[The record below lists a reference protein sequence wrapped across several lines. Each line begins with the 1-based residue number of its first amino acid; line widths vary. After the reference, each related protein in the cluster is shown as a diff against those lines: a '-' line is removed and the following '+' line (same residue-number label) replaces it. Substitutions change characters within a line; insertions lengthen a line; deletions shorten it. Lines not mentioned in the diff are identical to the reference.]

1 MPVIPEHM
9 PPELLQEEIDR
20 LRQAEMKNKKNNGP
34 LMIENVLQV
43 SQSASAKDMSKMVE
57 RIDRGMDLALSPEKV
72 QEDRNKDDLLEKDD
86 DDERN

>member
-20 LRQAEMKNKKNNGP
+20 LRQAEMKNNGP

-43 SQSASAKDMSKMVE
+43 SQTASAKDMSK
-57 RIDRGMDLALSPEKV
+57 
-72 QEDRNKDDLLEKDD
+72 
-86 DDERN
+86 DERN

>member
-43 SQSASAKDMSKMVE
+43 SQTASAKDMSK
-57 RIDRGMDLALSPEKV
+57 
-72 QEDRNKDDLLEKDD
+72 
-86 DDERN
+86 DERN